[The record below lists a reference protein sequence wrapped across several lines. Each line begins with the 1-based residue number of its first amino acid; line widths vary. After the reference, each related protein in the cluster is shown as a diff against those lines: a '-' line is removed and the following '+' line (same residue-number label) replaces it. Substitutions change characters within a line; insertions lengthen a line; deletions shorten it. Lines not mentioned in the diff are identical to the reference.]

1 MADTEQ
7 NKSEQASGYK
17 LAQARKKGMVP
28 RSQELGMAVSLLG
41 CAGYLAIWG
50 DELASRFASLNAQA
64 LGEAGMLAVGGHAL
78 LMRMGALMSQVARL
92 VAPLIGIITASALA
106 SAVLQTGFLFAPDAL
121 KADFTKLNPVQGFK
135 RVFSMQT
142 LVESAKACF
151 KMLVYSVIV
160 YFTIAKVAVTAA
172 HAPLLPDALARELSA
187 SGLHLVFLLL
197 AAAVL
202 FAVIDQAI
210 VRRAFAKKMRMSR
223 HEQKQEVKQRE
234 GDPRIKQRRR
244 QLQRELLQRSR
255 SMRAVRGADVVVTN
269 PTHYAVGL
277 KYDPA
282 HMSAPT
288 VIAKGAGD
296 FALRLRKLAFI
307 YGVPV
312 IEVPPFARE
321 LYFKAPLEREVP
333 GNLYSRT
340 AAVYLQIRRAPSQ
353 ARPA

>member
-1 MADTEQ
+1 MSDTEQ
-7 NKSEQASGYK
+7 NKSEQATAYK

-28 RSQELGMAVSLLG
+28 RSQELGMVISLLG

-50 DELASRFASLNAQA
+50 DELAARFASLNARA
-64 LGEAGMLAVGGHAL
+64 LSEAGSLAVGGHAL
-78 LMRMGALMSQVARL
+78 LIRLGSLMSQVAHL
-92 VAPLIGIITASALA
+92 VAPLIGIVMASALA
-106 SAVLQTGFLFAPDAL
+106 SAVMQTGVLFAPQAL
-121 KADFTKLNPVQGFK
+121 KVDFTRLNPAQGFK

-142 LVESAKACF
+142 LIESAKACF
-151 KMLVYSVIV
+151 KMLVYTAIV
-160 YFTIAKVAVTAA
+160 YIVIADVAVTAA
-172 HAPLLPDALARELSA
+172 HAPLLPETLARELLA

-202 FAVIDQAI
+202 FAVIDQVI
-210 VRRAFAKKMRMSR
+210 VRRAFARKMRMSR

-234 GDPRIKQRRR
+234 GDPRIRQRRR
-244 QLQRELLQRSR
+244 QLQRELLQRAR
-255 SMRAVRGADVVVTN
+255 SMRAVRSADVVVTN

-321 LYFKAPLEREVP
+321 LYFKASLEREVP
-333 GNLYSRT
+333 GKLYGQT
-340 AAVYLQIRRAPSQ
+340 AAVYLQARRAPSQ